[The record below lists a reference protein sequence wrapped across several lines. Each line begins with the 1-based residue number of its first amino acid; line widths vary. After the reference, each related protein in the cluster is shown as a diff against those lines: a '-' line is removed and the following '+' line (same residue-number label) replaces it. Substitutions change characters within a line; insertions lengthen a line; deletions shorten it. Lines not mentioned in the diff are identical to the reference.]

1 MQQMKKYFHWGD
13 QFEISFENSEKIQKC
28 FDCKYAFFGEGNWSS
43 EEKENVENIWVR
55 ILFGQWRRGSS
66 EKKKYL
72 EKENIWSAEV
82 VEKEENI

>member
-1 MQQMKKYFHWGD
+1 MATLYALKKYE
-13 QFEISFENSEKIQKC
+13 EIEDF
-28 FDCKYAFFGEGNWSS
+28 FFGEGNWSS